1 MEKSLYYWINGRQQ
15 RSFRELKKDNGRLPV
30 ERSKDGILG
39 AVDIHRISIA
49 KRLVCAVLIERAGIF
64 QNRIFYSFL
73 FFSAAAG
80 PLEPPKF
87 SGGLFFCA
95 AGERADATKQYREI
109 FFSFVFIIF

>member
-73 FFSAAAG
+73 FFSTAAG
-80 PLEPPKF
+80 PLESQKF
-87 SGGLFFCA
+87 SGGLFFRA
-95 AGERADATKQYREI
+95 AGESGRHKTI
-109 FFSFVFIIF
+109 